1 MGGSS
6 LKTVRPHVS
15 GKEAMWLAQGAR
27 SCCSECGIISLYV
40 RHGDLCPGCG
50 LEFVTAGPVT
60 DTAANWRAVE
70 RFGTEHFEVPF
81 QKELEVA
88 QRAHMLPQQR
98 RHWMANIVGL
108 VLVTALALAILWL
121 INGNTNPVSC
131 EGQQSVQLTQAEIDK
146 AGGERMKLTEAVAAE
161 ELPSAG
167 YDLYEVARYID
178 QMNHQL
184 DAAKASPGETITI
197 PDRCYRHSD

>member
-1 MGGSS
+1 
-6 LKTVRPHVS
+6 
-15 GKEAMWLAQGAR
+15 MWLAQGAR